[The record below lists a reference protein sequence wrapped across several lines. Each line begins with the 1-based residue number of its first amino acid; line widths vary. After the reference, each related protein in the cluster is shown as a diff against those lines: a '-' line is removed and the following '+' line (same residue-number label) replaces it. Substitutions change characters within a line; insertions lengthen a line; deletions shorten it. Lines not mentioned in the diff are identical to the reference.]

1 MVVCMF
7 MVGCYIC
14 SLRHDSCKRHL
25 HFIHDCLAMHDLV
38 QCSSFSFCVCS
49 SLLERQA
56 FHTQESFRV
65 TITGRPGCSAVLCRA
80 LCCIHSIWAVQTGLV
95 SLWTLSTLRHCCA
108 IVLVGGSMASIHV
121 DCVADLAFMHIRSKI
136 MYRDII
142 ISEGCPTK
150 SFKRI
155 LCWGFHIRIQ
165 IS

>member
-1 MVVCMF
+1 VFTFHSCHPLVWPCTILYSVRASVF
-7 MVGCYIC
+7 VYFHGC
-14 SLRHDSCKRHL
+14 
-25 HFIHDCLAMHDLV
+25 FNV
-38 QCSSFSFCVCS
+38 
-49 SLLERQA
+49 EA